1 MKGRI
6 KMENLFISHLNEKDV
21 NHFTTDLGLYLRKK
35 SDVPFKKLCHLATNA
50 NIIKIENE
58 YLTDEDYF
66 NSLKNEKIPL
76 SNYAIDKNK
85 NNIIVERYPV
95 LKKDEP
101 YIFVANHTCP
111 EDIETFLNIIERNAY
126 VVLGSIETLKYN
138 PEMYLLW
145 LNGMIPFDIL
155 NEAERQE
162 LYEKMKRVIKTN
174 SILIFPEG
182 SHNYSPNNIINSL
195 FDGPVNLALETKRKI
210 VLLTLVKDK
219 ENNVAY
225 IDASHPIDVTKLK
238 INSKEY
244 YPNEEKNEKYYVKSI
259 SSYLRDQMATSV
271 YYMMERHLENLTRR
285 NYRDIETYFKYQY
298 IFDAFSGLKWRH
310 DCFEAEYLVK
320 KTKEEKKYEEV
331 VSTLSHL
338 GADEEMKNE
347 YRNKKIDLE
356 NKDVARYMREYWL
369 QTYPSDEF
377 TRKLKKVG

>member
-1 MKGRI
+1 
-6 KMENLFISHLNEKDV
+6 
-21 NHFTTDLGLYLRKK
+21 
-35 SDVPFKKLCHLATNA
+35 
-50 NIIKIENE
+50 
-58 YLTDEDYF
+58 
-66 NSLKNEKIPL
+66 
-76 SNYAIDKNK
+76 
-85 NNIIVERYPV
+85 
-95 LKKDEP
+95 
-101 YIFVANHTCP
+101 
-111 EDIETFLNIIERNAY
+111 
-126 VVLGSIETLKYN
+126 
-138 PEMYLLW
+138 
-145 LNGMIPFDIL
+145 
-155 NEAERQE
+155 
-162 LYEKMKRVIKTN
+162 MKRVIKTN

-244 YPNEEKNEKYYVKSI
+244 YPNEGENEKYYVKSI
-259 SSYLRDQMATSV
+259 SSYLRDKMATSV

-310 DCFEAEYLVK
+310 DCFDAEYLVK

-331 VSTLSHL
+331 VSTLSKL

-369 QTYPSDEF
+369 QTYPSDEL